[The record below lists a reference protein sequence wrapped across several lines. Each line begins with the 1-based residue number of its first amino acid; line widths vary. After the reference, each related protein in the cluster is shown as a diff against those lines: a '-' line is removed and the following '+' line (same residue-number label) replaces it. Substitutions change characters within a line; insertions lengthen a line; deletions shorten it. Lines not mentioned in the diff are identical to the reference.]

1 MKVVFSTNRIFLL
14 KKKIELELK
23 FAMLSLMMKI

>member
-1 MKVVFSTNRIFLL
+1 MQYK

-23 FAMLSLMMKI
+23 KYYILYRWGKYNQMIN